1 MTTVPVLDGDAASS
15 SEIEMIRGAGRWFGI
30 LLIGIGALCLLGGL
44 MGGDTMTVVSGVFF
58 GGFGA
63 VLYFWGRG
71 SKGGLRGGG
80 GDPVYA
86 AQRERDEAIYAV
98 QRHGQQVIDQMR
110 QQETQRARQAI
121 ARAQQR
127 TKSLEGAWL

>member
-1 MTTVPVLDGDAASS
+1 
-15 SEIEMIRGAGRWFGI
+15 MIRGAARWFGI
-30 LLIGIGALCLLGGL
+30 LLMGIGGLCLLGGL
-44 MGGDTMTVVSGVFF
+44 MGGDTMTLISGVFF

-63 VLYFWGRG
+63 ALYFWGRG
-71 SKGGLRGGG
+71 SRSGLRGG

-98 QRHGQQVIDQMR
+98 QRQGQQVIDQLR
-110 QQETQRARQAI
+110 QTETAKARQAV

-127 TKSLEGAWL
+127 NKELEGAWL

>member
-1 MTTVPVLDGDAASS
+1 
-15 SEIEMIRGAGRWFGI
+15 MIRGAARWFGI

-58 GGFGA
+58 GAIGA
-63 VLYFWGRG
+63 ALYFWGRG
-71 SKGGLRGGG
+71 SRGGARGG

-86 AQRERDEAIYAV
+86 AQRERDEALYAI
-98 QRHGQQVIDQMR
+98 QRQGHQVIEQLR
-110 QQETQRARQAI
+110 QTETAKARQAI

>member
-1 MTTVPVLDGDAASS
+1 
-15 SEIEMIRGAGRWFGI
+15 MIRGAGRWFGI
-30 LLIGIGALCLLGGL
+30 LLMGIGALFLLGGL
-44 MGGDTMTVVSGVFF
+44 LGGDTATLISGVVF
-58 GGFGA
+58 GAIGA

-71 SKGGLRGGG
+71 SRDGVRGG

-98 QRHGQQVIDQMR
+98 QRQGQQVIEQLR
-110 QQETQRARQAI
+110 QTETAKARQAI